1 MDTIALSGAMKQ
13 HAFRPEESS
22 TVNLL
27 FWLQRCYP
35 FFLLN
40 NDGNQ
45 KKPVQ
50 PQRSNRLKKERRDE
64 ELL

>member
-1 MDTIALSGAMKQ
+1 MDTIALPSEMKQ
-13 HAFRPEESS
+13 HAFRPEESN

-45 KKPVQ
+45 KKTGSTTTVEPA
-50 PQRSNRLKKERRDE
+50 KKGEKR
-64 ELL
+64 